1 MPPSSRGPGHL
12 LFTEETGIRIP
23 LGVKNILIKTKTIF
37 LIFIY
42 IKTIKNDRSYLY
54 KAIPKRTAKIPL
66 INAINKA
73 IKI

>member
-23 LGVKNILIKTKTIF
+23 LGVKNILIKTKIIF
-37 LIFIY
+37 LFLL
-42 IKTIKNDRSYLY
+42 KMIKNNFSYLY